1 MTGMQEPTLTSVP
14 DSGRPK
20 EPLRVPPTGIWLG
33 FLRLLRMIQTLSGAV
48 AIFMIPVL
56 WGAWSRSALVI
67 VLLVIFGAVSVFTLL
82 SHVLNNHFRRGDL

>member
-33 FLRLLRMIQTLSGAV
+33 FLRLLRMVQTLSGAV

-56 WGAWSRSALVI
+56 WGAWSKPTLFIFLGTIIGSAAL
-67 VLLVIFGAVSVFTLL
+67 FTLL
-82 SHVLNNHFRRGDL
+82 SQALHGPMSRGEL